1 MYRKRGFGYIL
12 AAIVAFIF
20 TSGFLGFC
28 VGPDYEPAS
37 IEITSP
43 ADGTVFAP
51 GTPSVLISGKVIAGD
66 SDINMFKAQNK
77 QIYYNTLTGD
87 FEYEFSLDPSKIY
100 SSCTFEVVDKNLISN
115 MERVS
120 YALGESLD
128 VGAEGVVDDAAGM
141 LLTDD
146 LMDVVEYV
154 GAGFMNEWK
163 NDLVYGW
170 DAGGDPNYS
179 SHDPASPF
187 AGATPLLPFEIEV
200 DLSPLGNT
208 TILID
213 HAFWESFQ
221 GDDHQGFVN
230 LGDINL
236 SIDIQ
241 SGNVIDVSV
250 VIAPED
256 WVNPYGGSAK
266 ALFVQGHHWCWWL
279 DDPHFR
285 LTADSVSI
293 SGAELRL
300 SVDQDNM
307 IVASID
313 MSSAD
318 LELTGV
324 TAEYGIIDFPSWL
337 MDLIIDLVKDD
348 LLVSLAFDIPLMSVD
363 DLAGDIEGIV
373 LEGWPMNTVTIFTS
387 TDDDLTIDIGL
398 SAQCANPVFPEL
410 ESFYATPGGTL
421 PALSVTGDENVI
433 MAISDDMVNELAFA
447 LLQKGLLQ
455 NLDVTEQFQEELGQL
470 ASNLIAKVTLNAPPV
485 ADFSQTTRV
494 VIPNIIIDLYNGAQ
508 SPPYPYAARLS
519 VDTDA
524 VLEILL
530 SQDGK
535 RINASLNQ
543 SQSESSITFLYT
555 NLTNSG
561 LLGTIGANI
570 ANQIVAGVVED
581 MIDIEIPLVEFYG
594 ESLGVYMEGFETQDN
609 CIVAR
614 VHID

>member
-1 MYRKRGFGYIL
+1 MHRKRGLGYIL

-28 VGPDYEPAS
+28 VGPDYVPAS

-87 FEYEFSLDPSKIY
+87 FEYEFSLDPTKIY
-100 SSCTFEVVDKNLISN
+100 SSCTFEVIDKNLISN

-120 YALGESLD
+120 YALGQSSE
-128 VGAEGVVDDAAGM
+128 VGAEGVIDDAISM
-141 LLTDD
+141 LLSDD

-154 GAGFMNEWK
+154 GADFMNEWK

-170 DAGGDPNYS
+170 DCDYMGSGNS
-179 SHDPASPF
+179 ESPF
-187 AGATPLLPFEIEV
+187 AGMTPLLPLEITEIEV
-200 DLSPLGNT
+200 GDS
-208 TILID
+208 IIID
-213 HAFWESFQ
+213 HDFYESFP

-236 SIDIQ
+236 SIEIQ

-250 VIAPED
+250 VVAPED

-300 SVDQDNM
+300 TVNQDNM

-324 TAEYGIIDFPSWL
+324 TAEYGILGFEPWL
-337 MDLIIDLVKDD
+337 MALIIDLVKDD
-348 LLVSLAFDIPLMSVD
+348 LLASLAFDIPLMSVD
-363 DLAGDIEGIV
+363 DLAGEIEGIV
-373 LEGWPMNTVTIFTS
+373 LEGWPMNPVTIFTS
-387 TDDDLTIDIGL
+387 NDDDLTIDIGL

-410 ESFYATPGGTL
+410 ESFYATPDDTL
-421 PALSVTGDENVI
+421 PVLSITGDENVI
-433 MAISDDMVNELAFA
+433 MAISDDIVNELAFT
-447 LLQKGLLQ
+447 LIQKGLLQ
-455 NLDVTEQFQEELGQL
+455 DLDVTEQFQEELGQL
-470 ASNLIAKVTLNAPPV
+470 AQNLIVKVTLSSPPV
-485 ADFSQTTRV
+485 ADFSHTTRIV
-494 VIPNIIIDLYNGAQ
+494 VPNIIIDLYNGSQ
-508 SPPYPYAARLS
+508 NPPYPYAARLS

-530 SQDGK
+530 SQDGR
-535 RINASLNQ
+535 RINATLDQ

-570 ANQIVAGVVED
+570 ANQIVAGVIED

-594 ESLGVYMEGFETQDN
+594 ESLGVYLEGFETQDN
-609 CIVAR
+609 CIVTR